1 MWDASFALAHD
12 PPKCKRF
19 GEEIM
24 RSFNNLAR
32 DRTQNRNPLLRI
44 ARARPPPALWVARRS
59 EDGGSPFDAF
69 TPLQG
74 AVTDKFKT
82 TRRQAPK
89 HE

>member
-44 ARARPPPALWVARRS
+44 ARARPLRQFGCS
-59 EDGGSPFDAF
+59 EDGGSLFDAF

-74 AVTDKFKT
+74 AVTDKSKT

-89 HE
+89 V